1 MKSGEP
7 VLGYRDL
14 IGEVRRLCAEGR
26 TGTVFITTSDNHSVR
41 FVLRSGAITAM
52 VFGLQTGLAAM
63 TSIKRITAGR
73 LSYSEE
79 LPQRAP
85 QEELPPTPELLTLLG
100 GGMAPDAADD
110 GGPSAGTVATSLNRS
125 RAILET
131 ELVEYLGPMAR
142 VVCNEHLTRAAR
154 GGSTSVNDVIE
165 GLASELGDPEK
176 AARFKERVRARLADT
191 TVAND

>member
-1 MKSGEP
+1 M
-7 VLGYRDL
+7 
-14 IGEVRRLCAEGR
+14 A
-26 TGTVFITTSDNHSVR
+26 
-41 FVLRSGAITAM
+41 
-52 VFGLQTGLAAM
+52 FGLQPGVAAM

-154 GGSTSVNDVIE
+154 GGSASSCGSKVVCVLGVAAFV
-165 GLASELGDPEK
+165 GLRGAALVLAGPPAGLG
-176 AARFKERVRARLADT
+176 AARLSLSRRPPRPRRPAARTSPSRRTCSGVWGA
-191 TVAND
+191 